1 MLEPV
6 RKREESN
13 AQGGVRVERLLSHC
27 KKLLSERGQALS
39 NSLAQEIL
47 ELYAELDRRQ
57 QGGFFH
63 GLLEGFS
70 PDPKAALT
78 AAERYAAEPS
88 VELFAQLH
96 DAVEPPR
103 QELLRRLNR
112 APGGMASILKMR
124 EHVLHAVRE
133 HPELKAVDWDFRHLL
148 SSWFNPGFLQV
159 VRVDWRTPAYL
170 LERIIA
176 HEAVHEIKGWED
188 LRRRLEADRRCF
200 AFFHPA
206 LPDQPLI
213 FVEVALGE
221 EMPGAVAPLL
231 DVTAA
236 HGDPARATVA
246 TLYSINNCQRG
257 LRGVSLGNFL
267 VKQVA
272 ELLSEE
278 LPRLRTVCTLSPIPG
293 FAAWLVTHLRMPVGG
308 RPPALSR
315 ALHVV
320 ARALATDL
328 SRLVTDP
335 SAAPAQ
341 LKPLR
346 GALMA
351 LCASYLLRTNP
362 EGEHARDQV
371 ARFHLNNGARLERIN
386 WGADLSKRGLQQ
398 SLGMMVN
405 YLYEHGA
412 IEANH
417 DRFLQGRVMAS
428 RHVTSLSIED

>member
-1 MLEPV
+1 MPEPGKKAE
-6 RKREESN
+6 RPGT
-13 AQGGVRVERLLSHC
+13 QGGVKVERLLSHC
-27 KKLLSERGQALS
+27 TKLLTERGQAMGV
-39 NSLAQEIL
+39 SLAREML
-47 ELYAELDRRQ
+47 ELYGELDRRQ
-57 QGGFFH
+57 QIGFFLA
-63 GLLEGFS
+63 LLDGFS
-70 PDPKAALT
+70 PDPKAALA

-88 VELFAQLH
+88 IEVFAQLH

-112 APGGMASILKMR
+112 APGGMAAILKMR
-124 EHVLHAVRE
+124 EHVLHAMRE
-133 HPELKAVDWDFRHLL
+133 HPELAAVDWDVRHLL

-159 VRVDWRTPAYL
+159 VRIDWRTPAYL

-176 HEAVHEIKGWED
+176 HEAVHEIKGWDD

-213 FVEVALGE
+213 FVEVALVEG
-221 EMPGAVAPLL
+221 MPDTITPLL

-246 TLYSINNCQRG
+246 ALYSINNCQRG

-267 VKQVA
+267 IKQVV

-278 LPRLRTVCTLSPIPG
+278 LPRLRTVCTLSPVPG
-293 FAAWLVTHLRMPVGG
+293 FAAWLISHLRTPVGE
-308 RPPALSR
+308 RPPALSQ
-315 ALHVV
+315 ALHAV
-320 ARALATDL
+320 ARPLATDL
-328 SRLVTDP
+328 SRLSADP
-335 SAAPAQ
+335 ALAQEQ
-341 LKPLR
+341 LKPLKS
-346 GALMA
+346 ALLT
-351 LCASYLLRTNP
+351 LCATYLLRTGP
-362 EGEHARDQV
+362 EGEQAQDQV

-405 YLYEHGA
+405 YLYEPRA

-417 DRFLQGRVMAS
+417 DRFMQGRVMAS
-428 RHVTSLSIED
+428 RHVTSLAIEH

>member
-1 MLEPV
+1 MPEPV
-6 RKREESN
+6 KKREGSN
-13 AQGGVRVERLLSHC
+13 AQGGVKVERLLSQC
-27 KKLLSERGQALS
+27 QMLLTERGQAVS
-39 NSLAQEIL
+39 NSQAREML

-57 QGGFFH
+57 QVGFFL

-70 PDPKAALT
+70 PDPKATLT

-96 DAVEPPR
+96 EAVEPPR

-112 APGGMASILKMR
+112 APGGMSMILKMR

-133 HPELKAVDWDFRHLL
+133 HPELRAVDWDFHHLL
-148 SSWFNPGFLQV
+148 SSWFNPGFLEV

-176 HEAVHEIKGWED
+176 HDAVHEIKGWDD

-206 LPDQPLI
+206 LPDEPLI
-213 FVEVALGE
+213 FVEVALVE
-221 EMPGAVAPLL
+221 EIPDRIAPLL
-231 DVTAA
+231 EVTAA
-236 HGDPARATVA
+236 HGDPTRATVA

-278 LPRLRTVCTLSPIPG
+278 LPRLRTVCTLSPVPG
-293 FAAWLVTHLRMPVGG
+293 FATWLISHLRTPVGK
-308 RPPALSR
+308 RPPALGR
-315 ALHVV
+315 ALHAV

-328 SRLVTDP
+328 SRLATDP
-335 SAAPAQ
+335 PVAQ
-341 LKPLR
+341 EQLRPLR

-351 LCASYLLRTNP
+351 LCASYLLRTDP
-362 EGEHARDQV
+362 EGEQAQDQV
-371 ARFHLNNGARLERIN
+371 ARFHLNNGARLERVN
-386 WGADLSKRGLQQ
+386 WGADQSKRGLQQ

-405 YLYEHGA
+405 YLYEPRA

-417 DRFLQGRVMAS
+417 DRFIQGRVMAS
-428 RHVTSLSIED
+428 RHVTSLSIEG

>member
-6 RKREESN
+6 RKREGSN
-13 AQGGVRVERLLSHC
+13 AQGGVRVERLLSQC
-27 KKLLSERGQALS
+27 TELLSERGQAVS
-39 NSLAQEIL
+39 NSLAREML

-57 QGGFFH
+57 QVGFFL

-78 AAERYAAEPS
+78 AADRYAAEPS
-88 VELFAQLH
+88 IEMFAQLH
-96 DAVEPPR
+96 EAVEPPR

-112 APGGMASILKMR
+112 VPGGMAAILKMR

-176 HEAVHEIKGWED
+176 HEAVHEIKGWDD

-206 LPDQPLI
+206 LPDEPLI
-213 FVEVALGE
+213 FVEVALVE
-221 EMPGAVAPLL
+221 EMPGAIAPLL

-236 HGDPARATVA
+236 HGDPTRATVA

-257 LRGVSLGNFL
+257 LRGVSLGNVL

-278 LPRLRTVCTLSPIPG
+278 MPRLRTVCTLSPIPG
-293 FAAWLVTHLRMPVGG
+293 FAAWLVSHLRTPVGK
-308 RPPALSR
+308 RPPSLSR
-315 ALHVV
+315 ALHVI

-328 SRLVTDP
+328 SRIATDP
-335 SAAPAQ
+335 LVAHEQ
-341 LKPLR
+341 LKPLK
-346 GALMA
+346 APLMA
-351 LCASYLLRTNP
+351 LCASYLLRTDP
-362 EGEHARDQV
+362 EEERAQDQV

-405 YLYEHGA
+405 YLYEPRA
-412 IEANH
+412 IEVNH
-417 DRFLQGRVMAS
+417 DRFMQGRVMAS
-428 RHVTSLSIED
+428 RHVTSLSIEG

>member
-1 MLEPV
+1 M
-6 RKREESN
+6 
-13 AQGGVRVERLLSHC
+13 QGGVKVDRLLSHC
-27 KKLLSERGQALS
+27 TKLLTERGQAVGV
-39 NSLAQEIL
+39 SLALEML
-47 ELYAELDRRQ
+47 ELYGELDRRQ
-57 QGGFFH
+57 QVGFFLA
-63 GLLEGFS
+63 LLDGFS
-70 PDPKAALT
+70 PDPQAALA

-88 VELFAQLH
+88 IDRFAHLH

-112 APGGMASILKMR
+112 VPGGMAAILKMR
-124 EHVLHAVRE
+124 EHVLHAMRE
-133 HPELKAVDWDFRHLL
+133 HPELAAVDWDFRHLL

-159 VRVDWRTPAYL
+159 VRINWRTPAYL

-176 HEAVHEIKGWED
+176 HEAVHEIKGWDD

-213 FVEVALGE
+213 FVEVALVE
-221 EMPGAVAPLL
+221 EMPDTIAPLL

-246 TLYSINNCQRG
+246 ALYSINNCQRG

-267 VKQVA
+267 VKQVV

-278 LPRLRTVCTLSPIPG
+278 LPKLRTACTLSPVPG
-293 FAAWLVTHLRMPVGG
+293 FAAWLTAHLRTPVGE
-308 RPPALSR
+308 RPPALSQ

-328 SRLVTDP
+328 SRLAADP
-335 SAAPAQ
+335 APAQ
-341 LKPLR
+341 EQLRPLK
-346 GALMA
+346 GALLT
-351 LCASYLLRTNP
+351 LCATYLLRTGP
-362 EGEHARDQV
+362 EGEQAQDQV
-371 ARFHLNNGARLERIN
+371 AKFHLNNGARLERIN
-386 WGADLSKRGLQQ
+386 WGADLSRRGLQQ

-405 YLYEHGA
+405 YLYEPRA

-417 DRFLQGRVMAS
+417 DRFMQGRVMAS
-428 RHVTSLSIED
+428 RHVTSLALES

>member
-1 MLEPV
+1 MLEPA
-6 RKREESN
+6 RKREGSN
-13 AQGGVRVERLLSHC
+13 AQGGVKVERLLDQC
-27 KKLLSERGQALS
+27 EKLLSERGQAVN
-39 NSLAQEIL
+39 NSLAREML

-57 QGGFFH
+57 QVGFFLA
-63 GLLEGFS
+63 LLEGFS

-88 VELFAQLH
+88 IEMFAQLH
-96 DAVEPPR
+96 EAVEPPR

-112 APGGMASILKMR
+112 APGGMAAILKMR

-133 HPELKAVDWDFRHLL
+133 HPGLKAVDWDFRHLL

-206 LPDQPLI
+206 LPDEPLI
-213 FVEVALGE
+213 FVEVALAE
-221 EMPGAVAPLL
+221 AMPDTIAPLL
-231 DVTAA
+231 DVRAD
-236 HGDPARATVA
+236 HGDPTRATVA

-293 FAAWLVTHLRMPVGG
+293 FAAWLISHLRTPVGQ
-308 RPPALSR
+308 RPPVLSH

-328 SRLVTDP
+328 SRLATDP
-335 SAAPAQ
+335 SAAHEQ
-341 LKPLR
+341 LKTIK

-351 LCASYLLRTNP
+351 LCASYLLRTDP
-362 EGEHARDQV
+362 GEERAQDQV

-405 YLYEHGA
+405 YLYEPRA

-417 DRFLQGRVMAS
+417 DRFMQGRVMAS
-428 RHVTSLSIED
+428 RHVTSLSIEG